1 MNLYLQ
7 DTNVALERIF
17 QKEINVCVV
26 GVGTIGLPLAT
37 FLAKSGFNVTG
48 LDISQK
54 RVDRINT
61 CEVIFE
67 YTEILKTLI
76 ENRKLV
82 ATTDPNNAL
91 KNCEIIF
98 VCVPTPLNS
107 ENEMDISN
115 LNDVAKKISPSLKP
129 GMLLIFESSVAIG
142 TTSEITKKIEEITV
156 LKFGKDLGIAY

>member
-61 CEVIFE
+61 GEVIFE
-67 YTEILKTLI
+67 YTEILNPLI

-91 KNCEIIF
+91 KNCQKLI
-98 VCVPTPLNS
+98 LQ
-107 ENEMDISN
+107 N
-115 LNDVAKKISPSLKP
+115 LI
-129 GMLLIFESSVAIG
+129 
-142 TTSEITKKIEEITV
+142 
-156 LKFGKDLGIAY
+156 

>member
-54 RVDRINT
+54 RVDDVNRG
-61 CEVIFE
+61 EVTFE
-67 YTEILKTLI
+67 YSDILKKSVSEKKLI
-76 ENRKLV
+76 AEV
-82 ATTDPNNAL
+82 
-91 KNCEIIF
+91 
-98 VCVPTPLNS
+98 
-107 ENEMDISN
+107 
-115 LNDVAKKISPSLKP
+115 LNDGEISDNKGINIPDAILPISSLTSKD
-129 GMLLIFESSVAIG
+129 ES
-142 TTSEITKKIEEITV
+142 K
-156 LKFGKDLGIAY
+156 LK